1 MSAAM
6 KRRRLDEELVA
17 QGICPDTDDA
27 LRICMAGLVS
37 CRGERLTSP
46 AVKVAVGSELHVK
59 NRIPYVGRGGLKLAG
74 ALDAFR
80 VDPSGLSCL
89 DIGCS
94 TGGFTD
100 CLLQRGA
107 ARVLSVDVGRAQFDW
122 RLRNDE
128 RVTLLERTNIV
139 DVPAQGRASTIDL
152 AVCDVSF
159 TSISVILPATIEL
172 LAPAGRF
179 VTLVKPQFEARP
191 EEVGEGGVV
200 VDPAVH
206 ARVLADAIRL
216 FDASG
221 LDPLDIC
228 ASPIKGAKGNREFF
242 LYGAKRAQGG
252 HGGAQSDNVERLVAQ
267 AGAL

>member
-1 MSAAM
+1 M

-17 QGICPDTDDA
+17 QGICPDSDDA

-37 CRGERLTSP
+37 FRGERLTSP
-46 AVKVAVGSELHVK
+46 AVKVPVGAELHVK
-59 NRIPYVGRGGLKLAG
+59 NRIPYVGRGGFKLAG
-74 ALDAFR
+74 ALDAFG
-80 VDPSGLSCL
+80 VDPAGLACL
-89 DIGCS
+89 AIGCS

-107 ARVLSVDVGRAQFDW
+107 SSVLSVDVGRAQFDW

-139 DVPAQGRASTIDL
+139 SVPSLGYGEAIDL

-172 LAPAGRF
+172 LCPHGRF

-191 EEVGEGGVV
+191 EEVGEGGIVS
-200 VDPAVH
+200 DPAVH
-206 ARVLADAIRL
+206 ARVLESAIRL
-216 FDASG
+216 FDGSG
-221 LDPLDIC
+221 LDPIDIC

-242 LYGAKRAQGG
+242 LYGRKRA
-252 HGGAQSDNVERLVAQ
+252 ADEAPSVPSDHIALLIAR

>member
-1 MSAAM
+1 M

-17 QGICPDTDDA
+17 QGICPGTDDA

-37 CRGERLTSP
+37 CRGERLTSC
-46 AVKVAVGSELHVK
+46 AVKVPVGAELHVK
-59 NRIPYVGRGGLKLAG
+59 NRIPYVGRGGFKLAG

-80 VDPSGLSCL
+80 VDPAGLACL

-107 ARVLSVDVGRAQFDW
+107 AHVVSVDVGRAQFDW
-122 RLRNDE
+122 RLRNDA

-139 DVPAQGRASTIDL
+139 SVPELGYAGTIDL

-172 LAPAGRF
+172 LGPHGCF

-191 EEVGEGGVV
+191 EEVGEKGVV
-200 VDPAVH
+200 SDPAVH
-206 ARVLADAIRL
+206 ARVLREAIRL
-216 FDASG
+216 FDESG
-221 LDPLDIC
+221 LDPIDIC
-228 ASPIKGAKGNREFF
+228 ASPIRGAKGNREFF
-242 LYGAKRAQGG
+242 LHGRKRVSGEPPSVS
-252 HGGAQSDNVERLVAQ
+252 SDHVERLVEM

>member
-1 MSAAM
+1 M

-17 QGICPDTDDA
+17 QGICPDSDDA

-37 CRGERLTSP
+37 YRGERLTSP
-46 AVKVAVGSELHVK
+46 AVKVPVDAELHVK
-59 NRIPYVGRGGLKLAG
+59 NRIPYVGRGGFKLAG
-74 ALDAFR
+74 ALDAFG
-80 VDPSGLSCL
+80 VDPSGLRCL

-122 RLRNDE
+122 RLRNDA

-139 DVPAQGRASTIDL
+139 SVPEMGYAGTIDL

-172 LAPAGRF
+172 LGPRGRF

-200 VDPAVH
+200 SDPAVH
-206 ARVLADAIRL
+206 ARVLRQAIRL
-216 FDASG
+216 FEDSG
-221 LDPLDIC
+221 LDPFDIC

-242 LYGAKRAQGG
+242 LYGIKRMADE
-252 HGGAQSDNVERLVAQ
+252 APSVPSDHVERLIAR